1 MQLTITVRDDT
12 YHRLARRAAAAG
24 TTVEA
29 LAAPVLERLA
39 QETAAHAHP
48 AAPPVDLPDDE
59 WKRVFDQLI
68 ADAAGRA
75 DRYPPDFECDVSRE
89 AIYEGCGEAFEQ
101 PIEQDHENLN
111 QLFGHQ
117 EVTHDR

>member
-1 MQLTITVRDDT
+1 MQLTITVPDDT
-12 YHRLARRAAAAG
+12 YQRLARRAAAAG

-59 WKRVFDQLI
+59 WQRVLDQLI
-68 ADAAGRA
+68 ADADSRA
-75 DRYPPDFECDVSRE
+75 DRYPPGFRVDVSRE
-89 AIYEGCGEAFEQ
+89 SIYEGCGE
-101 PIEQDHENLN
+101 
-111 QLFGHQ
+111 
-117 EVTHDR
+117 